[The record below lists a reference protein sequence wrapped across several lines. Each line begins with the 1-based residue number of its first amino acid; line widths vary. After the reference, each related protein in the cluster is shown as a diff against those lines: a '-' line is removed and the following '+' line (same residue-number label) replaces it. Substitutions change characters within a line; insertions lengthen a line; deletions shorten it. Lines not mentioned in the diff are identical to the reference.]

1 MIRRTFASAVLLS
14 CAFLASA
21 QPTPKMGHSAHGSA
35 FDTGLRSRPWKMQG
49 LGPAPF
55 KITTKNPEVQQWF
68 NQGNALMHNFWFEE
82 AERSFRWCL
91 KLEPENPMVYWGLA
105 YSGFNWFVSYNPGPG
120 KFDRYREFL
129 KKAVQFKHN
138 ASPRERMYIET
149 WDRAF
154 AKGSTVPD
162 EVIARGMQEIVLQY
176 PDDIEAK
183 ALLAFYNIGKG
194 SAFAN
199 QLIVD
204 EILRRNPNHPGAH
217 HASIH
222 NWDSSNPEQALRS
235 CAGYAKSSP
244 GSGHALHMPGH
255 VYTKVGKWHEAA
267 WAMDA
272 ATRFELKYMNERLAL
287 PFETWNFAH
296 NRNYLSYI
304 QEQLGMEQ
312 AALTGAR
319 DLLRAPKDPD
329 YNPEEADYYWEG
341 MTALTRCLMKFERW
355 DLIIKPGEIPWGKSG
370 MAKDMRVGCEAIA
383 YAALGNAAAANERL
397 QSIKDDAKKQ
407 AKDKPIS
414 AFDQMLI
421 SEIEGRL
428 LIAQNDFDGGI
439 KALREAAKLE
449 DDRSYGGD
457 PPGTP
462 HTLWRVIG
470 DAYRK
475 HGDHK
480 LAIDAYERALK
491 KEPMD
496 GFVLSGLA
504 ASSKA
509 AGQLEEAKA
518 YAAQFASVWSSPDP
532 GLPWTEMVASLS
544 LDAKPPRNARA
555 YVPAKLDSMGPSNWQ
570 PFAAPALD
578 VRDADGKRVTLAD
591 YRGKNVV
598 LVFYLSDQ
606 CAHCMEQLR
615 AISAKKDDFGKAN
628 AVVLAVCNAVENTA
642 PMEGVRLLRDKDHA
656 NARRYASFDDFED
669 MELHS
674 TILIDGEGRVRWKRT
689 GGDPFSKV
697 DFLLSELK
705 KF

>member
-1 MIRRTFASAVLLS
+1 MLH
-14 CAFLASA
+14 A
-21 QPTPKMGHSAHGSA
+21 QTTPKMGHSAHGSA

-49 LGPAPF
+49 LGTAPF

-91 KLEPENPMVYWGLA
+91 KLEPDNPMVYWALA

-129 KKAVQFKHN
+129 KRAVGFKHK

-154 AKGSTVPD
+154 AKGSSAPD
-162 EVIARGMQEIVLQY
+162 EVIARGMQEIVLRY

-199 QLIVD
+199 QLIVN
-204 EILRRNPNHPGAH
+204 EILRQNPNHPGAH

-222 NWDSSNPEQALRS
+222 NWDAANPEQALVS

-255 VYTKVGKWHEAA
+255 VYTKLGKWHEAA

-272 ATRFELKYMNERLAL
+272 ATRFELRYMNERLAL

-312 AALTGAR
+312 AALQGAR

-341 MTALTRCLMKFERW
+341 MTALTRCLMKFDRW
-355 DLIIKPGEIPWGKSG
+355 DLIVKPGEIPWGSSSNAKS
-370 MAKDMRVGCEAIA
+370 MRTASEAIA
-383 YAALGNAAAANERL
+383 YAALGNVAAATEKL
-397 QSIKDDAKKQ
+397 QAVKDEAKKQ
-407 AKDKPIS
+407 AKDQPIG
-414 AFDQMLI
+414 DYDKVLI
-421 SEIEGRL
+421 FEIEGRL
-428 LIAQNDFDGGI
+428 LISQGDFEGGI
-439 KALREAAKLE
+439 KALRDAAKLE
-449 DDRSYGGD
+449 DARSYGGD
-457 PPGTP
+457 PPSTP
-462 HTLWRVIG
+462 YTLWRVVG

-480 LAIDAYERALK
+480 LAIDAYERALV

-509 AGQLEEAKA
+509 NGDLEKAKT
-518 YAAQFASVWSSPDP
+518 YATQFASVWSSPDP
-532 GLPWTEMVASLS
+532 RLPWTELVASLK
-544 LDAKPPRNARA
+544 LDAKPPRNPRA
-555 YVPAKLDSMGPSNWQ
+555 YAPAKLDTMGPSNWQ
-570 PFAAPALD
+570 PFSAPLLD
-578 VRDADGKRVTLAD
+578 VVDTDGKRVTLSD
-591 YRGKNVV
+591 YRGRNVI

-606 CAHCMEQLR
+606 CAHCMEQLKSL
-615 AISAKKDDFGKAN
+615 SAKHAAFKEAN
-628 AVVLAVCNAVENTA
+628 TVVLAVCNAVENTT
-642 PMEGVRLLRDKDHA
+642 PMEGVRLLRDKGHV
-656 NARRYASFDDFED
+656 NARRFASYDDFEN

-689 GGDPFSKV
+689 GGDPFDKM
-697 DFLLSELK
+697 DFLLTEIK
-705 KF
+705 KLEAPK